1 MKLKLLGCDSKANAT
16 YEVIFS
22 EPTTVKDFICD
33 VLENGGDWGFIVIGK
48 GPNIFEHPHCEYNL
62 GKLMTYLPPKY
73 FFKKIKSAKAYS
85 GMGRTDY
92 TLTVEED

>member
-1 MKLKLLGCDSKANAT
+1 MKLKLLECDSKTNAT
-16 YEVIFS
+16 WKVVFS

-33 VLENGGDWGFIVIGK
+33 VLENGGDWGYIVIGK
-48 GPNIFEHPHCEYNL
+48 DLSTEHPYCKYEF
-62 GKLMTYLPPKY
+62 GKLVTVLPPKY
-73 FFKKIKSAKAYS
+73 FFKKIESAEAYG

>member
-1 MKLKLLGCDSKANAT
+1 MKLELLGCDSKTNAT
-16 YEVIFS
+16 WKVIFL

-33 VLENGGDWGFIVIGK
+33 VLENGGDWGYIVIGK
-48 GPNIFEHPHCEYNL
+48 DLSSEYPYCKYEF
-62 GKLMTYLPPKY
+62 GKLVTVLPPKY
-73 FFKKIKSAKAYS
+73 FFKKIKSAEAYG